1 MLSQRAD
8 GNVDDTMITKRLW
21 GKLYL
26 TDTIRAFE
34 WWEFKLA
41 PIFATVYATAYLF
54 DVPLISL
61 WQFLLLLLFA
71 LAPGAAFVSVIN
83 DLTDLEEDRLAG
95 KRNRLEGKSK
105 AYIFVMLSCCTAP
118 GLAMCYYWRNNLLTL
133 LLYLSAW
140 IIYSLYSFPPVR
152 LKTRGFWGIL
162 ADASG
167 AHLLPQLI
175 TVSALTYW
183 CGKQLDFV
191 WFIAVGVWALFCGIR
206 GILWHQLKDK
216 QHDEIAGATTFGQR
230 HDSRFIQHLGERIIF
245 PMEVVAFAFILF
257 YTRNI
262 AAFLLLAFYCYM
274 VWLRYR
280 LWLLETV
287 IVLTKKKYRI
297 ALHEYYEFFYPLAF
311 LIVACIRRPFDLVI
325 LVGHLILFPRQ
336 MILFTYQ
343 VFKAHKDLF
352 GYIVNRV
359 IFRE

>member
-8 GNVDDTMITKRLW
+8 ENVDNPIAAKSLW
-21 GKLYL
+21 GKLPL

-54 DVPLISL
+54 DVSLASL
-61 WQFLLLLLFA
+61 WQFFILLLFA

-105 AYIFVMLSCCTAP
+105 AYIFVMLSCCIAL
-118 GLAMCYYWRNNLLTL
+118 GLAICYYLRNHLLTVS
-133 LLYLSAW
+133 LYLSAW
-140 IIYSLYSFPPVR
+140 IAYSLYSFPPVR
-152 LKTRGFWGIL
+152 LKTRGFLGVL

-175 TVSALTYW
+175 TISALTYW
-183 CGKQLDFV
+183 CGKQLDFA
-191 WFIAVGVWALFCGIR
+191 WFIAVSVWALFCGIR

-216 QHDEIAGATTFGQR
+216 QNDELAGATTFGQL
-230 HDSRFIQHLGERIIF
+230 HDSRFIQRLGERIIF
-245 PMEVVAFAFILF
+245 PTEVVAFVFMLF

-262 AAFLLLAFYCYM
+262 AAFLLLAFYGYM

-280 LWLLETV
+280 LWLLETI

-311 LIVACIRRPFDLVI
+311 LIVACIRRPFDLVV

-352 GYIVNRV
+352 GYIVNRI